1 MTTRSEPRRRPG
13 RRRIRHRR
21 ADGLGGTLGLT
32 LASTVLPGSGMVWA
46 RRRVL
51 GLLLLVPALALF
63 GYLGWYVVRD
73 PQAALAVAFD
83 PARLTVVTGVAV
95 AVLLVWVLNVVL
107 TYLMVR
113 PFERRRGQSLLGAA
127 FVLLMCVAVA
137 APLAVVARYSMV
149 QKQVVQKVFQHN
161 KSATAPVDVT
171 EEDPWGGRDRVN
183 VLLLGGDGNV
193 HREGVRTDSVVL
205 VSMDVHT
212 GRTVLFSL
220 PRNLMRVPFPRR
232 SPLHGIYPDGF
243 TGAGDPAEWLLNAV
257 YRNVPA
263 LHPGILGNSD
273 NEGADAVKQA
283 VAGALGV
290 HVDYYLLVNLAGFRS
305 IVQAIGGVTVNIN
318 QPIPIG
324 GNTDLGI
331 APDSY
336 LQPGPNQRL
345 NGFEALWFARGR
357 YGSDDYQRMERQRCM
372 IDAIINEAKPLN
384 LLRRYESLA
393 AVGQEIVRTDI
404 PSDLLSAFVDLATTV
419 KGSQVRSV
427 VFRASSQFA
436 PSNPDYDWVHEKV
449 RRALRTSQASAAHGR
464 GGGTQETTPT
474 PTPSPSASLSASPT
488 VDPAEATDAADAC
501 GYHPVP

>member
-1 MTTRSEPRRRPG
+1 MTSTTTSRRRS
-13 RRRIRHRR
+13 RHRR
-21 ADGLGGTLGLT
+21 ARGLAGTLGLT
-32 LASTVLPGSGMVWA
+32 LASTVLPGSGMLYA
-46 RRRVL
+46 GRRVL

-63 GYLGWYVVRD
+63 GYLAWYVVRA
-73 PQAALAVAFD
+73 PQAALDVAFD
-83 PARLTVVTGVAV
+83 PGRLTVVTTVAL

-107 TYLMVR
+107 TYVMVR
-113 PFERRRGQSLLGAA
+113 PGERRRGETLLGGA

-137 APLAVVARYSMV
+137 APLGVVARYSMV
-149 QKQVVQKVFQHN
+149 QKHVVQHVFQHN

-171 EEDPWGGRDRVN
+171 EEDPWGGRDRVT

-193 HREGVRTDSVVL
+193 HRPGVRTDSVVL
-205 VSMDVHT
+205 ASIDVHT

-232 SPLHGIYPDGF
+232 SPLHALYPDGF
-243 TGAGDPAEWLLNAV
+243 TGPGDPAEWLLNAV

-263 LHPGILGNSD
+263 LHPGVLGRSD

-283 VAGALGV
+283 VAGALGL

-324 GNTDLGI
+324 GVTDLGI
-331 APDSY
+331 PPDAY
-336 LQPGPNQRL
+336 LQPGPHQRL
-345 NGFEALWFARGR
+345 NGFQALWFARGR

-372 IDAIINEAKPLN
+372 IDAIINEAQPLT
-384 LLRRYESLA
+384 LLRRYEKLA

-404 PSDLLSAFVDLATTV
+404 PSDLLSAFVDLATEV

-427 VFRASSQFA
+427 VFRASAQFA
-436 PSNPDYDWVHEKV
+436 PSNPDYAWMHQKV
-449 RRALRTSQASAAHGR
+449 RTALRTGSSGP
-464 GGGTQETTPT
+464 TPT
-474 PTPSPSASLSASPT
+474 PTPSATATPSPSATPT
-488 VDPAEATDAADAC
+488 TDPADATDAADAC
-501 GYHPVP
+501 GYHPVS

>member
-1 MTTRSEPRRRPG
+1 MTTGSEPRGQPG
-13 RRRIRHRR
+13 RPRVRHRR

-32 LASTVLPGSGMVWA
+32 LASAVLPGSGMVWA
-46 RRRVL
+46 GRRVL

-63 GYLGWYVVRD
+63 GYLGWYAVRD
-73 PQAALAVAFD
+73 PQAALSVAFD
-83 PARLTVVTGVAV
+83 PARLTVVAGVAV
-95 AVLLVWVLNVVL
+95 GVLLVWVLNVVL

-113 PFERRRGQSLLGAA
+113 PFERPRTHRVVGAA
-127 FVLLMCVAVA
+127 FVLVTCVAVA

-161 KSATAPVDVT
+161 KSATAPVHVT
-171 EEDPWGGRDRVN
+171 EKDPWGGRDRVN

-193 HREGVRTDSVVL
+193 HRDGVRTDSVVL
-205 VSMDVHT
+205 ASMDVRT

-232 SPLHGIYPDGF
+232 SPLHAIYPDGF

-263 LHPGILGNSD
+263 QHPGILGDSD

-283 VAGALGV
+283 VAAALGV
-290 HVDYYLLVNLAGFRS
+290 HVDYYLLVNLAGFRR
-305 IVQAIGGVTVNIN
+305 IVQAIGGVTVNVN

-331 APDSY
+331 PPDSY
-336 LQPGPNQRL
+336 LQPGPNRRL
-345 NGFEALWFARGR
+345 NGFQALWFARGR

-372 IDAIINEAKPLN
+372 IDAIIHEAKPLN

-393 AVGQEIVRTDI
+393 AVGQQIVRTDI
-404 PSDLLSAFVDLATTV
+404 PSHLLSAFVDLATEV

-427 VFRASSQFA
+427 VFRASPEFA
-436 PSNPDYDWVHEKV
+436 PSDPDYGWVHQKV
-449 RRALRTSQASAAHGR
+449 RQALRSGQQGR
-464 GGGTQETTPT
+464 GTTPT
-474 PTPSPSASLSASPT
+474 PTPTTAPAPSAAPT
-488 VDPAEATDAADAC
+488 VGPADATDAADAC
-501 GYHPVP
+501 GYHPAR

>member
-1 MTTRSEPRRRPG
+1 MTSTTTSRRRS
-13 RRRIRHRR
+13 RHRR
-21 ADGLGGTLGLT
+21 ARGLAGTLGLT
-32 LASTVLPGSGMVWA
+32 LASTVLPGSGVLYA
-46 RRRVL
+46 GRRVL
-51 GLLLLVPALALF
+51 GLLLLVPALSLF
-63 GYLGWYVVRD
+63 GYLAWYVVRD
-73 PQAALAVAFD
+73 PQAALDVAFD
-83 PARLTVVTGVAV
+83 PRRLTVVTTVAV

-107 TYLMVR
+107 TYVMVR
-113 PFERRRGQSLLGAA
+113 PGERRLGETLLGGA

-137 APLAVVARYSMV
+137 APLGVVARYSMV
-149 QKQVVQKVFQHN
+149 QKHVVQHVFQHN

-171 EEDPWGGRDRVN
+171 EEDPWGGRDRVT

-193 HREGVRTDSVVL
+193 HRPGVRTDSVVL
-205 VSMDVHT
+205 ASIDVHT

-232 SPLHGIYPDGF
+232 SPLHALYPDGF
-243 TGAGDPAEWLLNAV
+243 TGPGDPAEWLLNAV

-263 LHPGILGNSD
+263 LHPGVLGRSD

-283 VAGALGV
+283 VAGALGL

-331 APDSY
+331 PPDAY
-336 LQPGPNQRL
+336 LQPGPHQRL
-345 NGFEALWFARGR
+345 NGFQALWFARGR

-372 IDAIINEAKPLN
+372 IDAIINEAQPLN
-384 LLRRYESLA
+384 LLRRYEKLA

-404 PSDLLSAFVDLATTV
+404 PSDLLSAFVDLATEV

-427 VFRASSQFA
+427 VFRASAQFA
-436 PSNPDYDWVHEKV
+436 PSNPDYAWVHQKV
-449 RRALRTSQASAAHGR
+449 RTALRTGSSGP
-464 GGGTQETTPT
+464 TPT
-474 PTPSPSASLSASPT
+474 PTPSATATPSPSATPT
-488 VDPAEATDAADAC
+488 TDPADATDAADAC
-501 GYHPVP
+501 GYHPVS

>member
-1 MTTRSEPRRRPG
+1 MTSTTTSRGRSRRR
-13 RRRIRHRR
+13 R
-21 ADGLGGTLGLT
+21 ARGLAGTLGLT
-32 LASTVLPGSGMVWA
+32 LASTVLPGSGMLYA
-46 RRRVL
+46 GRRVL

-63 GYLGWYVVRD
+63 GCLAWYVVRD
-73 PQAALAVAFD
+73 PQAALDVAFD
-83 PARLTVVTGVAV
+83 PARLTVVTTVAV

-107 TYLMVR
+107 TYVMVR
-113 PFERRRGQSLLGAA
+113 PGERRLGETLLGGV

-137 APLAVVARYSMV
+137 APLGVVARYSMV
-149 QKQVVQKVFQHN
+149 QKHVVQHVFQHN

-171 EEDPWGGRDRVN
+171 EEDPWGGRDRVT

-193 HREGVRTDSVVL
+193 HRPGVRTDSVVL
-205 VSMDVHT
+205 ASIDVHT

-232 SPLHGIYPDGF
+232 SPLH
-243 TGAGDPAEWLLNAV
+243 AGV
-257 YRNVPA
+257 
-263 LHPGILGNSD
+263 LGRSD

-283 VAGALGV
+283 VAGALGL

-331 APDSY
+331 PPDAY
-336 LQPGPNQRL
+336 LQPGPHQRL
-345 NGFEALWFARGR
+345 NGFQALWFARGR

-372 IDAIINEAKPLN
+372 IDAIINEAQPLN
-384 LLRRYESLA
+384 LLRRYEKLA

-404 PSDLLSAFVDLATTV
+404 PSDLLSAFVDLATEV

-427 VFRASSQFA
+427 VFRASAQFA
-436 PSNPDYDWVHEKV
+436 PSNPDYAWMHQKV
-449 RRALRTSQASAAHGR
+449 RTALRTGSSGP
-464 GGGTQETTPT
+464 TPT
-474 PTPSPSASLSASPT
+474 PTPSATATPSPSATPT
-488 VDPAEATDAADAC
+488 TDPADATDAADAC
-501 GYHPVP
+501 GYHPVS